1 MFEKKSSMRTTYG
14 KELVNLGKKYDDIV
28 VLDADLAKSTK
39 TELFKKEFPDRFFDM
54 GISEADMVVTAAGL
68 ASVGFKPFC
77 SSFAIFLTGRVYDQ
91 IRNSIAYPHWNVKLV
106 ASHAGISVGEDG
118 ASHQMVEDISLTRV
132 IPGMTIISPSDSTMV
147 KNLMEKIYHY
157 DSYLYMRLSRNDVFD
172 IYPENTNFEIGDSYI
187 HKIGKDITIVA
198 TGQMV
203 AKALEAKVEL
213 EKEGIDT
220 GVVDMYTIKPL
231 DTKTIDKILNTS
243 KGILVCEEHS
253 YIGGL
258 FGAVSEYV
266 VMKHPVP
273 VDFVALED
281 VFGESGKV
289 EELFEKYSLDT
300 KSIIKKG
307 KKLYDRI

>member
-14 KELVNLGKKYDDIV
+14 KELVNLGKKFEDIV

-39 TELFKKEFPDRFFDM
+39 TELFKNQFPERFFDM

-106 ASHAGISVGEDG
+106 STHAGISVGEDG
-118 ASHQMVEDISLTRV
+118 ASHQMLEDIALTRV
-132 IPGMTIISPSDSTMV
+132 IPQMTIISPSDSTMV
-147 KNLMEKIYHY
+147 KNLMEEIYHY

-172 IYPENTNFEIGDSYI
+172 IYDENTKFHIGESYI
-187 HKIGKDITIVA
+187 HGIGKDITIIA

-203 AKALEAKVEL
+203 SKALEAEQILK
-213 EKEGIDT
+213 KEGIDC

-231 DTKTIDKILNTS
+231 DTKTIDKILNIS

-253 YIGGL
+253 CIGGL
-258 FGAVSEYV
+258 FSAISEYV
-266 VMKHPVP
+266 VRKNPIP
-273 VDFVALED
+273 IDFVAVND
-281 VFGESGKV
+281 TFGESGKV
-289 EELFEKYSLDT
+289 EELFEKYGLGIDT
-300 KSIIKKG
+300 IIKKG
-307 KKLYDRI
+307 KMVYDRI